1 MTKLLRKR
9 IFFTM
14 MLLLSITFISIIF
27 AINIWSRSRNT
38 SEAESNLRFIMQRE
52 FKPDT
57 PNPADSDQKEPP
69 VDNTEV
75 SDNTSSETKETPETN
90 FNQTDSATTEHS
102 SAIEDDSINPVP
114 PDNQPIRKPDDR
126 HQEIA
131 TAHFILAHYSQKDT
145 LVSIRNSLSD
155 TYTDEEIESYCD
167 EILSSGKEFG
177 TIAHLRYLVQAN
189 DAGSIIALIDYSS
202 EEQTNNQLLLIS
214 GILGGIGLILFGF
227 LSYIL
232 SGLMVRP
239 VTEAFDKQRQFISD
253 ASHEL
258 KTPIA
263 VILSN
268 SELLS
273 DTFGENRQLS
283 YIKQECDRM
292 HHLVTSL
299 LTLTRLEQTPDKE
312 LEKSDFCISDALLER
327 ILPME
332 SIAFEKGIVMES
344 DISPDL
350 TFYGVKEQIQQ
361 LAGIL
366 IDNALTYTG
375 PQGQIQ
381 ITLKKESH
389 HLIFTVSNTGDEIP
403 EAERIRLFERFYRS
417 DKARSRAT
425 GHFGLGLSIAQSIVA
440 NHKGQIHVESTNG
453 MNSFIVSLRQS
464 DSHK

>member
-52 FKPDT
+52 FKPD
-57 PNPADSDQKEPP
+57 NPESDRKEPP
-69 VDNTEV
+69 ANNPEVQDNT
-75 SDNTSSETKETPETN
+75 N
-90 FNQTDSATTEHS
+90 
-102 SAIEDDSINPVP
+102 NPAP
-114 PDNQPIRKPDDR
+114 PDNRPEPDDR

-131 TAHFILAHYSQKDT
+131 TAHFILAHYSQNDT
-145 LVSIRNSLSD
+145 LVSIHNSLSD
-155 TYTDEEIESYCD
+155 TYTDEEIETYCN
-167 EILSSGKEFG
+167 EILASGNELG
-177 TIAHLRYLVQAN
+177 TIAHLRYLVQTN
-189 DAGSIIALIDYSS
+189 DAGSIIALMDYSA

-312 LEKSDFCISDALLER
+312 LEKSNFCISDALLER

-366 IDNALTYTG
+366 IDNALTYTS

-389 HLIFTVSNTGDEIP
+389 HLVFTVSNTGDEIP
-403 EAERIRLFERFYRS
+403 ESERIRLFERFYRS
-417 DKARSRAT
+417 DKARSRTA

-440 NHKGQIHVESTNG
+440 NHKGQIHVESANG

-464 DSHK
+464 DNHK

>member
-52 FKPDT
+52 FKPD
-57 PNPADSDQKEPP
+57 NPDSDRKEPP
-69 VDNTEV
+69 ANNPEV
-75 SDNTSSETKETPETN
+75 QGSTSSETN
-90 FNQTDSATTEHS
+90 LNQTGSTTTANASTTEDKS
-102 SAIEDDSINPVP
+102 NNPAP
-114 PDNQPIRKPDDR
+114 PDNRPEPDDR

-131 TAHFILAHYSQKDT
+131 TAHFILAHYSQNDT
-145 LVSIRNSLSD
+145 LVSIHNSLSD
-155 TYTDEEIESYCD
+155 TYTDEEIETYCN
-167 EILSSGKEFG
+167 EILASGNELG
-177 TIAHLRYLVQAN
+177 TIAHLRYLVQTN
-189 DAGSIIALIDYSS
+189 DAGSIIALMDYSA

-227 LSYIL
+227 LSYLL

-344 DISPDL
+344 DICPDL

-366 IDNALTYTG
+366 IDNALTYTS

-389 HLIFTVSNTGDEIP
+389 HLVFTVSNTGDEIP

-440 NHKGQIHVESTNG
+440 NHKGHIHVESANG

-464 DSHK
+464 DNHK

>member
-14 MLLLSITFISIIF
+14 MLLLSITFLSIIF

-52 FKPDT
+52 FKPDN
-57 PNPADSDQKEPP
+57 PNPADSDRKEPP
-69 VDNTEV
+69 ANNSEV
-75 SDNTSSETKETPETN
+75 HGSTSFDTTNNSETNLNQTGSTTTANTS
-90 FNQTDSATTEHS
+90 TTEDKS
-102 SAIEDDSINPVP
+102 SNPAP
-114 PDNQPIRKPDDR
+114 PDNRPEPDDR

-131 TAHFILAHYSQKDT
+131 TAHFILVHYSQNDT
-145 LVSIRNSLSD
+145 LVSIHNSLSD
-155 TYTDEEIESYCD
+155 TYTDEEIETYCN

-177 TIAHLRYLVQAN
+177 TIAHLRYLIQAN

-375 PQGQIQ
+375 PHGQIQ

-389 HLIFTVSNTGDEIP
+389 HLVFTVSNTGDEIP
-403 EAERIRLFERFYRS
+403 ESERIRLFERFYRS
-417 DKARSRAT
+417 DKARSRTT

-440 NHKGQIHVESTNG
+440 NHKGQIHVESANG

-464 DSHK
+464 DNHK

>member
-52 FKPDT
+52 FKPD
-57 PNPADSDQKEPP
+57 NPESDRKEPP
-69 VDNTEV
+69 ANNPEV
-75 SDNTSSETKETPETN
+75 QGSTSSDTTN
-90 FNQTDSATTEHS
+90 
-102 SAIEDDSINPVP
+102 NPAP
-114 PDNQPIRKPDDR
+114 PDNLPEPDDR

-131 TAHFILAHYSQKDT
+131 TAHFILAHYSQNDT
-145 LVSIRNSLSD
+145 LVSIHNSLSD
-155 TYTDEEIESYCD
+155 TYTDEEIETYCN

-189 DAGSIIALIDYSS
+189 DAGSIIALIDYS
-202 EEQTNNQLLLIS
+202 
-214 GILGGIGLILFGF
+214 
-227 LSYIL
+227 
-232 SGLMVRP
+232 
-239 VTEAFDKQRQFISD
+239 
-253 ASHEL
+253 L

-312 LEKSDFCISDALLER
+312 LEKSNFCISDALLER

-332 SIAFEKGIVMES
+332 SIAFEKGITMENN
-344 DISPDL
+344 ICPDL

-366 IDNALTYTG
+366 IDNALTYTS

-389 HLIFTVSNTGDEIP
+389 HLVFTVSNTGDEIP

-464 DSHK
+464 DNHK

>member
-52 FKPDT
+52 FKPD
-57 PNPADSDQKEPP
+57 NPDSDRKEPP
-69 VDNTEV
+69 ANNPEV
-75 SDNTSSETKETPETN
+75 QGSTSSETN
-90 FNQTDSATTEHS
+90 LNQTGSTTTANASTTEDKS
-102 SAIEDDSINPVP
+102 NNPAP
-114 PDNQPIRKPDDR
+114 PDNRPEPDDR

-131 TAHFILAHYSQKDT
+131 TAHFILAHYSQNDT
-145 LVSIRNSLSD
+145 LVSIHNSLSD
-155 TYTDEEIESYCD
+155 TYTDEEIETYCN
-167 EILSSGKEFG
+167 EILASGNELG
-177 TIAHLRYLVQAN
+177 TIAHLRYLVQTN
-189 DAGSIIALIDYSS
+189 DAGSIIALMDYSA

-344 DISPDL
+344 DICPDL

-366 IDNALTYTG
+366 IDNALTYTS

-389 HLIFTVSNTGDEIP
+389 HLVFTVSNTGDEIP

-440 NHKGQIHVESTNG
+440 NHKGHIHVESANG

-464 DSHK
+464 DNHK

>member
-14 MLLLSITFISIIF
+14 MLLLSITFLSIIF
-27 AINIWSRSRNT
+27 AINIWSRSKNT

-52 FKPDT
+52 FKPDN
-57 PNPADSDQKEPP
+57 PNPADSDRKVPP
-69 VDNTEV
+69 ANDSEV
-75 SDNTSSETKETPETN
+75 QDNTSETTVDSETN
-90 FNQTDSATTEHS
+90 VNQTDSIKDNAN
-102 SAIEDDSINPVP
+102 NPVP
-114 PDNQPIRKPDDR
+114 PDNKPALKPDDH

-145 LVSIRNSLSD
+145 LISIRNSLSD
-155 TYTDEEIESYCD
+155 SYTDEEIETYCD
-167 EILSSGKEFG
+167 EILASGKEFG

-189 DAGSIIALIDYSS
+189 DAGSIIALIDYSA
-202 EEQTNNQLLLIS
+202 EEQANNQLLLIS
-214 GILGGIGLILFGF
+214 GILGAVGLMLFGF

-312 LEKSDFCISDALLER
+312 LEKSTFCISDALLER

-332 SIAFEKGIVMES
+332 SIAFEKGISMES
-344 DISPDL
+344 DICPELS
-350 TFYGVKEQIQQ
+350 FYGVKEQIQQ

-366 IDNALTYTG
+366 IDNALTYTS

-389 HLIFTVSNTGDEIP
+389 HLVFTVSNTGDEIP
-403 EAERIRLFERFYRS
+403 EADRVQLFERFYRS
-417 DKARSRAT
+417 DQARTRTS

-440 NHKGQIHVESTNG
+440 NHKGHLRVESANG

>member
-14 MLLLSITFISIIF
+14 MLLLSITFLSIIF

-38 SEAESNLRFIMQRE
+38 SEAESNLRLVMQRE
-52 FKPDT
+52 FKPD
-57 PNPADSDQKEPP
+57 NPDSDRKEPP
-69 VDNTEV
+69 ANTPEV
-75 SDNTSSETKETPETN
+75 QGNTSSETN
-90 FNQTDSATTEHS
+90 LNQTDSTTTENTS
-102 SAIEDDSINPVP
+102 EPEDKANNPAP
-114 PDNQPIRKPDDR
+114 PDNLPEPDNR

-131 TAHFILAHYSQKDT
+131 TAHFILAHYSQNDT
-145 LVSIRNSLSD
+145 LVSIHNSLSD
-155 TYTDEEIESYCD
+155 TYTDEEIESYCN
-167 EILSSGKEFG
+167 EILASGKELG
-177 TIAHLRYLVQAN
+177 TIAHLRYLVQTN
-189 DAGSIIALIDYSS
+189 DAGSIIALMDYSVK
-202 EEQTNNQLLLIS
+202 EQANNQLLLIS

-239 VTEAFDKQRQFISD
+239 VTEAFAKQRQFISD

-273 DTFGENRQLS
+273 DTYGENRQLS

-312 LEKSDFCISDALLER
+312 LEKSNFCISDALLER

-332 SIAFEKGIVMES
+332 SIAFEKGIIMEN
-344 DISPDL
+344 DICPDL

-366 IDNALTYTG
+366 IDNALTYTS
-375 PQGQIQ
+375 PQGQIH

-389 HLIFTVSNTGDEIP
+389 HLVFTVSNTGDEIP

-440 NHKGQIHVESTNG
+440 NHKGHIHVESANG

-464 DSHK
+464 DNHK